1 MTAVTAQ
8 YASVGRRQV
17 LLIVILALALSTPWW
32 IVYTCPVQRALI
44 DEEEVT
50 LIALKNRRQQPAPSD
65 FDQRVTLAALLARGD
80 DRGRWSEQRAAA
92 LEGYVVA
99 VQPGAIEF
107 ANCLSF
113 TDRDTH
119 IDLALGPDAPITER
133 MVLEVTP
140 PMREWA
146 RQHGLDWSLAALR
159 ALVGQRARIE
169 GWLLWDLEHVDE
181 SENTN
186 PAQSGN
192 WRRTAWELHP
202 VTSIRAVD

>member
-1 MTAVTAQ
+1 MTGK
-8 YASVGRRQV
+8 YKRVGRRQL
-17 LLIVILALALSTPWW
+17 LLILVVGFALSTPWW
-32 IVYTCPVQRALI
+32 IVYTCPIQHALI
-44 DEEEVT
+44 GEEELA
-50 LIALKNRRQQPAPSD
+50 LIALKNRTQQPTASD
-65 FDQRVTLAALLARGD
+65 FDQRATLEALLARGD
-80 DRGRWSEQRAAA
+80 DRARWSDARAAA

-107 ANCLSF
+107 ANCLSL

-119 IDLALGPDAPITER
+119 IDLALEPDAPITER

-186 PAQSGN
+186 PAQSGK

>member
-1 MTAVTAQ
+1 MVRMLSTRL
-8 YASVGRRQV
+8 GRREV
-17 LLIVILALALSTPWW
+17 LLMVVFALAFSTPWW
-32 IVYTCPVQRALI
+32 IVYTCPVQYALI
-44 DEEEVT
+44 GDEERA
-50 LIALKNRRQQPAPSD
+50 LIALKNRTQQPTGSD
-65 FDQRVTLAALLARGD
+65 FEPRVTLEALLARGD
-80 DRGRWSEQRAAA
+80 DRARWSEQRAAA
-92 LEGYVVA
+92 IEGHVVA

-119 IDLALGPDAPITER
+119 IDIALVPDAPPTER
-133 MVLEVTP
+133 VVLEVTP

-146 RQHGLDWSLAALR
+146 RQRGLDWSLPALR
-159 ALVGQRARIE
+159 ALVGHRARIE

-186 PAQSGN
+186 PTNSGN

-202 VTSIRAVD
+202 VTAIHPLE

>member
-1 MTAVTAQ
+1 MTANEARF
-8 YASVGRRQV
+8 GRRQL
-17 LLIVILALALSTPWW
+17 LLIVALALALSTPWW

-44 DEEEVT
+44 GEEELA
-50 LIALKNRRQQPAPSD
+50 LIALKNRIQQPTGSD
-65 FDQRVTLAALLARGD
+65 FDQRVTLEAALARGD
-80 DRGRWSEQRAAA
+80 DRARWSEQRAAA

-119 IDLALGPDAPITER
+119 IDLALAPDAPITER

-146 RQHGLDWSLAALR
+146 RQRGLDWSIPALR
-159 ALVGQRARIE
+159 ALVGHRVRFE

-186 PAQSGN
+186 PAYSGN

-202 VTSIRAVD
+202 VTAISTW

>member
-1 MTAVTAQ
+1 MMQRNPRFRRPPVLAVVAF
-8 YASVGRRQV
+8 ALV
-17 LLIVILALALSTPWW
+17 LSSPWW
-32 IVYTCPVQRALI
+32 IVRTCPVQRALI
-44 DEEEVT
+44 GDKERA
-50 LIALKNRRQQPAPSD
+50 LISHKNRTRPPADAD
-65 FDQRVTLAALLARGD
+65 FEGSATLAALLAGGD
-80 DRGRWSEQRAAA
+80 DRARWSDARAAV

-119 IDLALGPDAPITER
+119 IDLALVSDAPPIER

-140 PMREWA
+140 AMREWA
-146 RQHGLDWSLAALR
+146 RRRGLDWSLPALR
-159 ALVGQRARIE
+159 ALVGRRARFE
-169 GWLLWDLEHVDE
+169 GWLLWDVEHVDE

-186 PAQSGN
+186 PAHSGN

-202 VTSIRAVD
+202 VTAIE

>member
-1 MTAVTAQ
+1 MTTQGARF
-8 YASVGRRQV
+8 SRPRV
-17 LLIVILALALSTPWW
+17 LSIVALALALSSPWW
-32 IVYTCPVQRALI
+32 IVHTCPVQRI
-44 DEEEVT
+44 FIGEEERG
-50 LIALKNRRQQPAPSD
+50 LIARKNRTRPPADSD
-65 FDQRVTLAALLARGD
+65 FDRAATLEALLAGGD
-80 DRGRWSEQRAAA
+80 DRTRWSDERAAA

-119 IDLALGPDAPITER
+119 IDLALGRDAPPTER

-146 RQHGLDWSLAALR
+146 RQRGLDWSVPALR
-159 ALVGQRARIE
+159 ALVGHRVRFE

-181 SENTN
+181 SDNTS
-186 PAQSGN
+186 PAQRGN

-202 VTSIRAVD
+202 VTAMRALN

>member
-1 MTAVTAQ
+1 M
-8 YASVGRRQV
+8 
-17 LLIVILALALSTPWW
+17 LIVVVALALSTPWW
-32 IVYTCPVQRALI
+32 IVYTCPVQHALI
-44 DEEEVT
+44 GEEELA
-50 LIALKNRRQQPAPSD
+50 LIALKNRTRQPAESD
-65 FDQRVTLAALLARGD
+65 FEQRVTLEAVLARGD
-80 DRGRWSEQRAAA
+80 DRARWSDERAAA

-119 IDLALGPDAPITER
+119 VDIALVPDAPPTER
-133 MVLEVTP
+133 VVLEVTP

-146 RQHGLDWSLAALR
+146 RQRGLDWSLSALR
-159 ALVGQRARIE
+159 ALVGHRARFE
-169 GWLLWDLEHVDE
+169 GWLLWDVEHVDE

-202 VTSIRAVD
+202 VTAMRAVQ

>member
-1 MTAVTAQ
+1 LV
-8 YASVGRRQV
+8 V
-17 LLIVILALALSTPWW
+17 ALAIGLSTPWW
-32 IVYTCPVQRALI
+32 IVYTCAVQRVLIGEEKRALI
-44 DEEEVT
+44 ARKNRVDLPTLSDVDRRATLEA
-50 LIALKNRRQQPAPSD
+50 LIAH
-65 FDQRVTLAALLARGD
+65 GD

-107 ANCLSF
+107 SNCLSL

-119 IDLALGPDAPITER
+119 IDLALARDAPVTER
-133 MVLEVTP
+133 MVIEVTP

-146 RQHGLDWSLAALR
+146 RQRGLDWSVGALR
-159 ALVGQRARIE
+159 SLVGRRAHFE
-169 GWLLWDLEHVDE
+169 GWLLWDVEHADE

-186 PAQSGN
+186 PAQWGN

-202 VTSIRAVD
+202 VTDIRAME

>member
-1 MTAVTAQ
+1 MMP
-8 YASVGRRQV
+8 GRARSSRAKV
-17 LLIVILALALSTPWW
+17 LSIVALALALSSPWW
-32 IVYTCPVQRALI
+32 IVHTCPVQHALIGEEERALI
-44 DEEEVT
+44 
-50 LIALKNRRQQPAPSD
+50 ARKNRTQPPAD
-65 FDQRVTLAALLARGD
+65 TDVDRGATLEALLAAGD
-80 DRGRWSEQRAAA
+80 DRARWSDERAAS
-92 LEGYVVA
+92 LEGYVVS

-113 TDRDTH
+113 TERETH
-119 IDLALGPDAPITER
+119 IDLALVRDAARTER

-146 RQHGLDWSLAALR
+146 RQRGLDWSLPALR
-159 ALVGQRARIE
+159 ALVGHRARFE

-186 PAQSGN
+186 PGHSRN

-202 VTSIRAVD
+202 VTAIEQSP